1 MHCCKVYG
9 AKQSSDCKQ
18 RQRSMLRQV
27 GHYLQAIRSP
37 EAAASPL
44 CEGIVNAELTHQS
57 IDIAVLVPKSAAYTQ
72 YGARG
77 VVEPM
82 HAEQAEAVGAGTVVM
97 YPLMPASTDR
107 PPGVRQPALS
117 PPGVSLASRMVTLT
131 PALRRA

>member
-1 MHCCKVYG
+1 
-9 AKQSSDCKQ
+9 
-18 RQRSMLRQV
+18 MLRQV

-37 EAAASPL
+37 EAAAGPV

-57 IDIAVLVPKSAAYTQ
+57 IYVAVLVPESTAYTQ

-77 VVEPM
+77 GFQPM
-82 HAEQAEAVGAGTVVM
+82 HAEQAEGVGAGTVVI

-117 PPGVSLASRMVTLT
+117 PPGVSLASKMVTFT